1 MLIKLNKKDVD
12 NKRIDNSLADDS
24 LVDEGGGAKPNA
36 GDGLSRGPSSS
47 QNLSGQNRL
56 GQNLSGQNLPGRR
69 RSSHGAPD
77 AGPLRSSG
85 AMGAD
90 IRALRRSR
98 NWTLSDLGDHLD
110 RSVGWLSQVERG
122 VSEPALADIRHIAAL
137 FDLPVSFFFS
147 QSPDTP
153 EGAYIVRA
161 ESRRA
166 MSDEGKGLVESLLSP
181 DLGGAFEIVHSVFA
195 AGARCPQPFVR
206 PTEEAGYVIDGTL
219 TLIID
224 DQVFNLNKGDS
235 FRFSGEMV
243 SWVNNGDVPAVL
255 IWVIAPPVY

>member
-1 MLIKLNKKDVD
+1 MLVKLDKQ
-12 NKRIDNSLADDS
+12 
-24 LVDEGGGAKPNA
+24 A
-36 GDGLSRGPSSS
+36 GVR
-47 QNLSGQNRL
+47 
-56 GQNLSGQNLPGRR
+56 
-69 RSSHGAPD
+69 A
-77 AGPLRSSG
+77 PLRSTGSIG
-85 AMGAD
+85 TD

-98 NWTLSDLGDHLD
+98 NWTLNDLAARLD

-122 VSEPALADIRHIAAL
+122 QSEPALADIRTVAAL

-147 QSPDTP
+147 QSLDTP
-153 EGAYIVRA
+153 EAAYVVRS

-206 PTEEAGYVIDGTL
+206 LTEEAGYVIEGSL

-224 DQVFNLNKGDS
+224 GENFVLKRGDS
-235 FRFSGEMV
+235 FRFAGETV
-243 SWVNNGDVPAVL
+243 SWVNEGEVPAVL